1 MERLRISFSPRSSLW
16 LRWGTALALSI
27 GAGLGIASG
36 HGLPGC
42 FVLLAVV
49 ACAWLT
55 SHRGQLARHAAAGIA
70 SIRIDTRGR
79 ILAWSPGA
87 THVFGY
93 RRTDVL
99 GRNVAMLMP
108 EPFASEHD
116 GYLARY
122 CADQTPGHSR
132 VLGATRHVVGRHR
145 DGHELPLL
153 LHVQP
158 GRHGTFDGLL
168 HLVPPAGP
176 ARADI
181 DDNLQAPR
189 IAWRWLRNL
198 GHEIRTPMAGLHS
211 HAEILVDPASTADE
225 RQAAAAAVLRH
236 SGHLL
241 ELVND
246 LLDHARLAA
255 GQMPIRLTG
264 TPVRELVQDV
274 VGLLRAAAEQKGLQ
288 LATQVAADVPSCV
301 GTDPLRLRQILT
313 NLLGNAVKFTDRG
326 FVRLE
331 VSTASRRGAPVLRF
345 EVCDSGCGID
355 RNFATALFQP
365 FQQDA
370 VQSARGNGSGL
381 GLSICRQL
389 ARLLGGD
396 VTLVDSVPGV
406 GSRFRLE
413 IARSDVPDS
422 VPMTAQPQGQLTGA
436 RILLVD
442 DADDLRLATR
452 RFLQAA
458 GGQIDDFADPI
469 RVLREVSD
477 LACYD
482 LVVLDLMMPG
492 MSGYELAQELRQR
505 GFSGPLVA
513 LSADGGS
520 DLDGR
525 CSAAGFCKLLQKPIR
540 RSDLIAALSLA
551 LTHRSES

>member
-1 MERLRISFSPRSSLW
+1 MERLRISFNSRSSRW
-16 LRWGTALALSI
+16 LRWAAALALSV

-42 FVLLAVV
+42 LVLLAVG
-49 ACAWLT
+49 AGSWLAN
-55 SHRGQLARHAAAGIA
+55 HRGQLQRHAAAGIA
-70 SIRIDTRGR
+70 GIRIDTRGR
-79 ILAWSPGA
+79 ILTWSPGA
-87 THVFGY
+87 TAVFGY
-93 RRTDVL
+93 QAAEVL
-99 GRNVAMLMP
+99 GHNVAMLMP

-145 DGHELPLL
+145 DGRELPLL

-176 ARADI
+176 ARTEI
-181 DDNLQAPR
+181 DDGLQAPR

-211 HAEILVDPASTADE
+211 HAEILVDPASTEDE

-255 GQMPIRLTG
+255 GQMPIRLTA
-264 TPVRELVQDV
+264 TSIRELVQDV
-274 VGLLRAAAEQKGLQ
+274 VGLLRAAAEQKGLR
-288 LATQVAADVPSCV
+288 LATQVAADVPICV

-313 NLLGNAVKFTDRG
+313 NLLGNAVKFTDQG

-345 EVCDSGCGID
+345 EVCDTGCGID
-355 RNFATALFQP
+355 RTFAAALFQP

-370 VQSARGNGSGL
+370 VQSTRGTGSGL

-413 IARSDVPDS
+413 VARSDVAPTKP
-422 VPMTAQPQGQLTGA
+422 VATTPQGQLAGA

-458 GGQIDDFADPI
+458 GGLIDDFADPL
-469 RVLREVSD
+469 RVLQEVAD
-477 LACYD
+477 PACYD
-482 LVVLDLMMPG
+482 LIVLDLMMPG
-492 MSGYELAQELRQR
+492 MSGYELAQALRER

-520 DLDGR
+520 DLDDR
-525 CSAAGFCKLLQKPIR
+525 CSAAGFSKCLQKPIR
-540 RSDLIAALSLA
+540 RNDLVAALRLA
-551 LTHRSES
+551 LTSRPAS